1 MIIIH
6 HYRRYYERDSIRHVR
21 EMGETTRRDVCRRGV
36 EKERAGERCG
46 DLERRMER
54 ESERERERERER
66 ENVIGLRRAV
76 G

>member
-1 MIIIH
+1 
-6 HYRRYYERDSIRHVR
+6 
-21 EMGETTRRDVCRRGV
+21 MGETTRRDVCRRGV

-54 ESERERERERER
+54 ESERERERERE
-66 ENVIGLRRAV
+66 NVIGLRRAV